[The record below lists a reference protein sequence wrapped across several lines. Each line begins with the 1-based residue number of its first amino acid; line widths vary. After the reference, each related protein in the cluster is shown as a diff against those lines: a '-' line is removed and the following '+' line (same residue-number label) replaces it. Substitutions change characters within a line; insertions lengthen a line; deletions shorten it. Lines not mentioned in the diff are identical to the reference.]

1 MNPIDFNACILCSAS
16 NYSFCFLE
24 PPSFVEKPEP
34 VEVLPGATVTFAGV
48 LRGTPPFKISW
59 YKGSE
64 EILPGSHCN
73 ITLTESLAVLELYN
87 VNSLQSGEYSC
98 HVSNDAG
105 KDLCSTHIF
114 VKG

>member
-1 MNPIDFNACILCSAS
+1 M
-16 NYSFCFLE
+16 
-24 PPSFVEKPEP
+24 EKPEP
-34 VEVLPGATVTFAGV
+34 VEVLPGATVIFAGV
-48 LRGTPPFKISW
+48 IRGTPPFKISW

-64 EILPGSHCN
+64 EIVPGSNCN

-87 VNSLQSGEYSC
+87 VSTLQSGEYSC

-105 KDLCSTHIF
+105 KDLCSTQLF